1 MELHN
6 QRHLDIQ
13 SQKNLRPAP
22 VVSLV
27 LPCYNEQEVLPET
40 TSRLVRLVADA
51 VANGEF
57 AEGSAIYYVDDG
69 SRDRT
74 WEMIDEYSR
83 LYPAVCGIKLSRNRG
98 HQNALLCGLMT
109 APGDVLIS
117 LDADLQ
123 DDLDA
128 ITRMVQSYREHNEIV
143 FGVRKARTKDTFFK
157 RFTAE
162 SYYKLL
168 AFLGVQIIYNH
179 ADYRLMSRRAIETL
193 REYDETHLFLRGLVL
208 QLGFKSSIVEFERAE
223 RFAGESKYPL
233 SKMLALAWQG
243 ITSFTAY
250 PLRMITGVGVV
261 VSVGS
266 LALAMWALS
275 VRIFTDQALPGWASV
290 VIPTYFLGGVQ
301 LFSLGIIGEYLAK
314 IYEASKRRPRFH
326 VDQLCGTSFQRKPAS
341 PQIMREDSLLR
352 EEAYK

>member
-1 MELHN
+1 MELRY
-6 QRHLDIQ
+6 QRALDIQ
-13 SQKNLRPAP
+13 TNEGIRPTP
-22 VVSLV
+22 IVSLV

-40 TSRLVRLVADA
+40 TSRLVALLAQWKADGLIA
-51 VANGEF
+51 P
-57 AEGSAIYYVDDG
+57 GSAIYYVDDG

-74 WEMIDEYSR
+74 WAMISDYAREYTD
-83 LYPAVCGIKLSRNRG
+83 VCGIKLSRNRG

-109 APGDVLIS
+109 APGEVLIS

-123 DDLDA
+123 DDLEA
-128 ITRMVQSYREHNEIV
+128 IPRMVTAYREGSEIV
-143 FGVRKARTKDTFFK
+143 FGVRSARTTDSFLK

-168 AFLGVQIIYNH
+168 AFLGVQIVYNH

-193 REYDETHLFLRGLVL
+193 REYDETHLFLRGLVM
-208 QLGFKSSIVEFERAE
+208 QLGYKSSVVEFERAE

-233 SKMLALAWQG
+233 SKMLSLAWQG

-250 PLRMITGVGVV
+250 PLRLITGAGVA

-266 LALAMWALS
+266 LGLTVWAVLIKLLS
-275 VRIFTDQALPGWASV
+275 DDALPGWASV

-301 LFSLGIIGEYLAK
+301 LLSLGVIGEYLAK
-314 IYEASKRRPRFH
+314 IYESSKKRPRFH
-326 VDQLCGTSFQRKPAS
+326 VDRQIGRQLDGVIR
-341 PQIMREDSLLR
+341 
-352 EEAYK
+352 

>member
-1 MELHN
+1 MELHR
-6 QRHLDIQ
+6 QRPLDLQ
-13 SQKNLRPAP
+13 EKKLRPAP

-27 LPCYNEQEVLPET
+27 LPCYNEEEVLHET
-40 TSRLVRLVADA
+40 TTRLVVLLDEAIA
-51 VANGEF
+51 QGQF
-57 AEGSAIYYVDDG
+57 APGSAIFYVDDG
-69 SRDRT
+69 SRDQT
-74 WEMIDEYSR
+74 WEIICDYSQTNS
-83 LYPAVCGIKLSRNRG
+83 LVSGIKLTRNRG

-109 APGDVLIS
+109 APGEVLIS

-128 ITRMVQSYREHNEIV
+128 IPRMVQAYREGNEIV
-143 FGVRKARTKDTFFK
+143 FGVRKKRTKDSFFK

-208 QLGFKSSIVEFERAE
+208 QLGYKSTVVEFERAE

-233 SKMLALAWQG
+233 KKMLSLAWQG

-250 PLRMITGVGVV
+250 PLRMITSAGFV
-261 VSVGS
+261 VSLGS
-266 LALAMWALS
+266 LGLALWALCT
-275 VRIFTDQALPGWASV
+275 RLFTDDALPGWASV

-301 LFSLGIIGEYLAK
+301 LLSLGIIGEYLAK
-314 IYEASKRRPRFH
+314 VYEASKQRPRFH
-326 VDQLCGTSFQRKPAS
+326 VDEVRGQAFHEKVAEFTPVKQKAHT
-341 PQIMREDSLLR
+341 
-352 EEAYK
+352 

>member
-6 QRHLDIQ
+6 QRTLDVQ
-13 SQKNLRPAP
+13 GPGKLREAP

-40 TSRLVRLVADA
+40 TNRLVELLTRMKSSGLIAADSG
-51 VANGEF
+51 VF
-57 AEGSAIYYVDDG
+57 YVDDG

-74 WEMIDEYSR
+74 WEMIGQYSER
-83 LYPAVCGIKLSRNRG
+83 IPEIGGIKLSRNRG

-123 DDLDA
+123 DDLEA
-128 ITRMVQSYREHNEIV
+128 IPKMIAAYVEGAEIV
-143 FGVRKARTKDTFFK
+143 FAVRSKRAKDSFFK
-157 RFTAE
+157 RATAE
-162 SYYKLL
+162 GYYKLL
-168 AFLGVQIIYNH
+168 AFLGVQILYNH
-179 ADYRLMSRRAIETL
+179 ADFRLMSRRAIETL
-193 REYDETHLFLRGLVL
+193 RDYDETHLFLRALIL
-208 QLGFKSSIVEFERAE
+208 QLGFKTATVEFERAE

-250 PLRMITGVGVV
+250 PLRLITGIGMLI
-261 VSVGS
+261 SVAS
-266 LALAMWALS
+266 LGMALWALA

-290 VIPTYFLGGVQ
+290 VIPMYFLGGIQ
-301 LFSLGIIGEYLAK
+301 LLGLGIIGEYLAK
-314 IYEASKRRPRFH
+314 VYESSKKRPRFH
-326 VDQLCGTSFQRKPAS
+326 VETVCGRRFQKPNLELRNTAYVDDVQFTS
-341 PQIMREDSLLR
+341 
-352 EEAYK
+352 